1 MNAGMSATAAAVI
14 IAAVVVAAIAAACA
28 APRTGDAGK
37 NTPPPA
43 AGALPAELEP
53 IRGPISEDGLQA
65 IFATPDLGV
74 GRHRVAF
81 ALTSRTALV
90 NAPSASVQS
99 FYAPNEDAANDALG
113 EPVQTALAL
122 FRPFPLV
129 ERGLYSTS
137 MAFDRPGRWAIQ
149 ATVLGGDGL
158 PKRAR
163 LHFDVPERPLAPA
176 PGSQAPPSD
185 SKTAADVDSLS
196 QLTTGSE
203 PDADLYRLSIADA
216 VQSGL
221 PAVVVMAS
229 PAFCISA
236 VCGPQVEVLS
246 ELKDEF
252 AGEANFIHVDFYDN
266 PDEIQ
271 GDLSRAV
278 VSPTVLEWNLPSPE
292 WTFVIDRRGVIID
305 RFEGFATLEE
315 LRQSLRGA
323 LEP

>member
-1 MNAGMSATAAAVI
+1 MKTAI
-14 IAAVVVAAIAAACA
+14 IAIIAIIIIAAACA
-28 APRTGDAGK
+28 APALDE
-37 NTPPPA
+37 TPPPA
-43 AGALPAELEP
+43 DSRAAALEP
-53 IRGPISEDGLQA
+53 MRGPVSADGLQA

-81 ALTSRTALV
+81 ALTSRTGLID
-90 NAPSASVQS
+90 APSAAVQS
-99 FYAPNEDAANDALG
+99 FYAPPEDAAAALG

-129 ERGLYSTS
+129 ERGLYATS
-137 MAFDRPGRWAIQ
+137 VTFDRPGRWALQ
-149 ATVLGGDGL
+149 ANVLGSDGQ

-163 LHFDVPERPLAPA
+163 LYFDVPERSVAPA
-176 PGSQAPPSD
+176 PGSVAPPSD

-196 QLTTGSE
+196 RLTTGSE
-203 PDADLYRLSIADA
+203 PDADLYLVSIADA
-216 VQSGL
+216 VESGL
-221 PAVVVMAS
+221 PAVIVMAS

-252 AGEANFIHVDFYDN
+252 AGQANFIHVDFYDN

-278 VSPTVLEWNLPSPE
+278 ISPTVREWRLPSPE
-292 WTFVIDRRGVIID
+292 WTFVIDRRGVITD

-315 LRQSLRGA
+315 LRQSLLGV
-323 LEP
+323 LES

>member
-1 MNAGMSATAAAVI
+1 MKTILITAI
-14 IAAVVVAAIAAACA
+14 IAIIAAAACA
-28 APRTGDAGK
+28 APTDDAP
-37 NTPPPA
+37 TSDVSPPA
-43 AGALPAELEP
+43 AGLDGLEP
-53 IRGPISEDGLQA
+53 IRGPVSADGLQA

-81 ALTSRTALV
+81 ALVSRTALV
-90 NAPSASVQS
+90 SAPSAAIRS
-99 FYAPNEDAANDALG
+99 FYAPPFEEDPAAPLG
-113 EPVQTALAL
+113 EAAQTALAL

-129 ERGLYSTS
+129 ERGLYSAS
-137 MAFDRPGRWAIQ
+137 MEFDRPGRWALE
-149 ATVLGGDGL
+149 ATVLGSDGM

-163 LHFDVPERPLAPA
+163 LYFDVPERSVAPA
-176 PGSQAPPSD
+176 PGSAAPPSD

-203 PDADLYRLSIADA
+203 PDADLYRVSIADA
-216 VQSGL
+216 VESGL

-252 AGEANFIHVDFYDN
+252 AGRAHFIHVDFYDN

-278 VSPTVLEWNLPSPE
+278 VSPTVREWRLPSPE
-292 WTFVIDRRGVIID
+292 WTFVIDARGAIAA

-315 LRQSLRGA
+315 LRQSLLGV
-323 LEP
+323 LES

>member
-1 MNAGMSATAAAVI
+1 MKAILTNAI
-14 IAAVVVAAIAAACA
+14 IAIIIAAACA
-28 APRTGDAGK
+28 APSDETSSE
-37 NTPPPA
+37 TSPA
-43 AGALPAELEP
+43 AGLDGLEA
-53 IRGPISEDGLQA
+53 IRGPVSADGLQA

-81 ALTSRTALV
+81 ALVSRTALV
-90 NAPSASVQS
+90 NAPSAAVRS
-99 FYAPNEDAANDALG
+99 FYAPPSEEDPDAALG
-113 EPVQTALAL
+113 EPAQTALAL

-137 MAFDRPGRWAIQ
+137 MEFDRPGRWALE
-149 ATVLGGDGL
+149 ATVLGSDGM

-163 LHFDVPERPLAPA
+163 LYFDVPERSVAPA
-176 PGSQAPPSD
+176 PGSAAPPSD

-203 PDADLYRLSIADA
+203 PDADLYRVSIADA
-216 VQSGL
+216 VESGL

-246 ELKDEF
+246 ALKDEF
-252 AGEANFIHVDFYDN
+252 AGRAHFIHVDFYDN

-278 VSPTVLEWNLPSPE
+278 VSPTVREWRLPSPE
-292 WTFVIDRRGVIID
+292 WTFVIDGRGAIAA

-315 LRQSLRGA
+315 LRQSLLGV
-323 LEP
+323 LES

>member
-1 MNAGMSATAAAVI
+1 MKIAI
-14 IAAVVVAAIAAACA
+14 IAIIIIAAACA
-28 APRTGDAGK
+28 SPALDE
-37 NTPPPA
+37 TPPPA
-43 AGALPAELEP
+43 DSSAAALEP
-53 IRGPISEDGLQA
+53 MRGPVSADGLQA

-81 ALTSRTALV
+81 ALTSRTGLID
-90 NAPSASVQS
+90 APSAAVQS
-99 FYAPNEDAANDALG
+99 FYAPPEDAAAALG

-129 ERGLYSTS
+129 ERGLYATS
-137 MAFDRPGRWAIQ
+137 VTFDRPGRWALQ
-149 ATVLGGDGL
+149 STVLGSDGM

-163 LHFDVPERPLAPA
+163 LYFDVPERSVAPA
-176 PGSQAPPSD
+176 PGSAAPPSD

-196 QLTTGSE
+196 RLTTGSE
-203 PDADLYRLSIADA
+203 PDADLYRVSIADA
-216 VQSGL
+216 VESGL
-221 PAVVVMAS
+221 PAVIVMAS

-252 AGEANFIHVDFYDN
+252 AGQANFIHVDFYDN

-278 VSPTVLEWNLPSPE
+278 ISPTVREWRLPSPE
-292 WTFVIDRRGVIID
+292 WTFVIDRRGVITD

-315 LRQSLRGA
+315 LRQSLMGV
-323 LEP
+323 LES

>member
-1 MNAGMSATAAAVI
+1 MKTAI
-14 IAAVVVAAIAAACA
+14 IAIIIIIIAAACA
-28 APRTGDAGK
+28 APVLDE
-37 NTPPPA
+37 TPPPA
-43 AGALPAELEP
+43 ASSAAALEP
-53 IRGPISEDGLQA
+53 IRGPVSEDGLQA

-81 ALTSRTALV
+81 ALTSRTGLID
-90 NAPSASVQS
+90 APSAAVQS
-99 FYAPNEDAANDALG
+99 FYAPPEDAAAALG
-113 EPVQTALAL
+113 EPAQTALAL

-129 ERGLYSTS
+129 ERGLYATS
-137 MAFDRPGRWAIQ
+137 VTFDRPGRWALQ
-149 ATVLGGDGL
+149 ASVLGSDGL

-163 LHFDVPERPLAPA
+163 LYFDVPERSVAPA
-176 PGSQAPPSD
+176 PGSAAPPSD

-196 QLTTGSE
+196 RLTTGSE
-203 PDADLYRLSIADA
+203 PDADLYRVSIADA
-216 VQSGL
+216 VESGL
-221 PAVVVMAS
+221 PAVIVMAS

-252 AGEANFIHVDFYDN
+252 TGQANFIHVDFYDN

-278 VSPTVLEWNLPSPE
+278 ISPTVREWRLPSPE
-292 WTFVIDRRGVIID
+292 WTFVIDRRGVITD

-315 LRQSLRGA
+315 LRQSLLGV
-323 LEP
+323 LES

>member
-1 MNAGMSATAAAVI
+1 MKTAI
-14 IAAVVVAAIAAACA
+14 IAIAAIIIIAAACA
-28 APRTGDAGK
+28 APALDE
-37 NTPPPA
+37 TPPPA
-43 AGALPAELEP
+43 DSPAAALEP
-53 IRGPISEDGLQA
+53 IRGPVSEDGLQA

-81 ALTSRTALV
+81 ALTSRTGLID
-90 NAPSASVQS
+90 APSAAVQS
-99 FYAPNEDAANDALG
+99 FYAPPEDAAAALG

-137 MAFDRPGRWAIQ
+137 VTFDRPGRWALQ
-149 ATVLGGDGL
+149 STVLGSDGQ

-163 LHFDVPERPLAPA
+163 LYFDVLERSVAPA
-176 PGSQAPPSD
+176 PGSAAPPSD

-203 PDADLYRLSIADA
+203 PDADLYRVSIADA
-216 VQSGL
+216 VESGL
-221 PAVVVMAS
+221 PAVIVMAS

-252 AGEANFIHVDFYDN
+252 AGQANFIHVDFYDN

-278 VSPTVLEWNLPSPE
+278 ISPTVREWRLPSPE
-292 WTFVIDRRGVIID
+292 WTFVTDRRGVISD
-305 RFEGFATLEE
+305 RFEGFATHEE
-315 LRQSLRGA
+315 LRQSLLGV
-323 LEP
+323 LES

>member
-1 MNAGMSATAAAVI
+1 MKTAITAI
-14 IAAVVVAAIAAACA
+14 ITIIIAAACA
-28 APRTGDAGK
+28 APALDE
-37 NTPPPA
+37 TPPSADSRA
-43 AGALPAELEP
+43 AALEP
-53 IRGPISEDGLQA
+53 MRGPVSEDGLQA

-81 ALTSRTALV
+81 ALTSRTGLID
-90 NAPSASVQS
+90 APSAAVQS
-99 FYAPNEDAANDALG
+99 FYAPPEDAAAALG

-137 MAFDRPGRWAIQ
+137 VTFDRPGRWALQ
-149 ATVLGGDGL
+149 STVLGSDGM

-163 LHFDVPERPLAPA
+163 LYFDVPERSVAPA
-176 PGSQAPPSD
+176 PGSAAPPSD

-203 PDADLYRLSIADA
+203 PDADLYRVSIADA
-216 VQSGL
+216 VESGL
-221 PAVVVMAS
+221 PAVIVMAS

-252 AGEANFIHVDFYDN
+252 AGQANFIHVDFYDN

-278 VSPTVLEWNLPSPE
+278 ISPTVREWRLPSPE
-292 WTFVIDRRGVIID
+292 WTFVTDRRGVITD

-315 LRQSLRGA
+315 LRQSLLGV
-323 LEP
+323 LES

>member
-1 MNAGMSATAAAVI
+1 MKTAIIATAI
-14 IAAVVVAAIAAACA
+14 IIIIAAACA
-28 APRTGDAGK
+28 APALDE
-37 NTPPPA
+37 TPPPA
-43 AGALPAELEP
+43 DSRAAALEP
-53 IRGPISEDGLQA
+53 IRGPVSADGLQA

-74 GRHRVAF
+74 GKHRVAF
-81 ALTSRTALV
+81 ALTSRTGLID
-90 NAPSASVQS
+90 APSATVQS
-99 FYAPNEDAANDALG
+99 FYAPSEDAAAALG
-113 EPVQTALAL
+113 EPAQTALAL

-129 ERGLYSTS
+129 ERGLYATS
-137 MAFDRPGRWAIQ
+137 ATFDRPGRWALQ
-149 ATVLGGDGL
+149 ATVLGSDGL

-163 LHFDVPERPLAPA
+163 LYFDVPERSVAPA
-176 PGSQAPPSD
+176 PGSAAPPSD

-203 PDADLYRLSIADA
+203 PDADLYRVSIADA
-216 VQSGL
+216 VESGL
-221 PAVVVMAS
+221 PAVIVMAS

-252 AGEANFIHVDFYDN
+252 AGQANFIHVDFYDN

-278 VSPTVLEWNLPSPE
+278 ISPTVREWRLPSPE
-292 WTFVIDRRGVIID
+292 WTFVIDRRGVIAD

-315 LRQSLRGA
+315 LRRSLLGV
-323 LEP
+323 LES

>member
-1 MNAGMSATAAAVI
+1 MKFALGFYWMRLDMKTILIAVAI
-14 IAAVVVAAIAAACA
+14 LIAAACGA
-28 APRTGDAGK
+28 AADAPTSDGED
-37 NTPPPA
+37 A
-43 AGALPAELEP
+43 RASLEP
-53 IRGPISEDGLQA
+53 IRGPVSEDGLQA

-81 ALTSRTALV
+81 ALTSRTGLID
-90 NAPSASVQS
+90 APSATVQS
-99 FYAPNEDAANDALG
+99 FYAPPEGAGDAPLG
-113 EPVQTALAL
+113 EPAQTALAL

-137 MAFDRPGRWAIQ
+137 MTFDRPGRWALS
-149 ATVLGGDGL
+149 AAVLGSDGL

-163 LHFDVPERPLAPA
+163 LYFDVPERSRAPA
-176 PGSQAPPSD
+176 PGSRAPISV
-185 SKTAADVDSLS
+185 SKTAADVDDLS

-203 PDADLYRLSIADA
+203 PDADLYRVSIADA
-216 VQSGL
+216 LKSGL
-221 PAVVVMAS
+221 PTVVVMAS

-252 AGEANFIHVDFYDN
+252 AGQANFIHVDFYDN

-292 WTFVIDRRGVIID
+292 WTFVIGEDGAIAD

-315 LRQSLRGA
+315 LRGA
-323 LEP
+323 LAGALRL